1 MQNSKYR
8 TYYKDII
15 RLGLPIMV
23 GQLGIIV
30 VGFVD
35 TMMVGHYSTDAL
47 AAAAFVNTVFNL
59 LNMVC
64 MGFSFGLT
72 PLVASL
78 YGRGNTAKAAETFKN
93 GMLLNIV
100 FTILLTIIGMGCYA
114 CVDRMGQP
122 PHLIPLIK
130 DYLGTM
136 LASMIFISIFN
147 TFRQFSDGIG
157 RVAVSMWIMLIC
169 NVVNIVFNYLL
180 IFGKFGFPEWGL
192 FGAGVSTLGARVLG
206 GVIALALWRRG
217 KNYRIYRDH
226 GSFFKPDRAISS
238 EIFRTS
244 WPVSMQMGLETAFF
258 TIAGVM
264 MGWLGAIALASYQI
278 MVIIGMLGFL
288 IYYSFAASMS
298 IKIGHAAGQHNFRAV
313 RDITRCGVRLVL
325 GIMVGSSLIFYF
337 FGSYLIGLFTL
348 DSAVR
353 AAAVLLIIP
362 MILYQL
368 GDALQIVYSN
378 ALRGIAKVKPMS
390 LVAFI
395 AYIIVGLPVT
405 YFLGFS
411 LNLGAVGIYLAFSVG
426 LLIAAAL
433 YARFFYKG
441 LPRE

>member
-1 MQNSKYR
+1 
-8 TYYKDII
+8 
-15 RLGLPIMV
+15 
-23 GQLGIIV
+23 
-30 VGFVD
+30 
-35 TMMVGHYSTDAL
+35 
-47 AAAAFVNTVFNL
+47 
-59 LNMVC
+59 
-64 MGFSFGLT
+64 
-72 PLVASL
+72 
-78 YGRGNTAKAAETFKN
+78 
-93 GMLLNIV
+93 
-100 FTILLTIIGMGCYA
+100 
-114 CVDRMGQP
+114 
-122 PHLIPLIK
+122 
-130 DYLGTM
+130 
-136 LASMIFISIFN
+136 
-147 TFRQFSDGIG
+147 
-157 RVAVSMWIMLIC
+157 
-169 NVVNIVFNYLL
+169 
-180 IFGKFGFPEWGL
+180 
-192 FGAGVSTLGARVLG
+192 
-206 GVIALALWRRG
+206 
-217 KNYRIYRDH
+217 
-226 GSFFKPDRAISS
+226 
-238 EIFRTS
+238 
-244 WPVSMQMGLETAFF
+244 
-258 TIAGVM
+258 
-264 MGWLGAIALASYQI
+264 
-278 MVIIGMLGFL
+278 MLGFL